1 MWIGLSF
8 TPKVATRSWI
18 QYKWLSPEIF
28 EESSLQLCIRA
39 SFSRNLLIHFIMQ
52 LYFQRD
58 KRFALLP
65 FIFIQIFDT
74 LKTDF
79 IQIGYIWIKSL
90 KIHKI
95 YFLNFSRAI
104 SCCLK
109 ASDKRINLKL
119 LFNENKSHQSTNK
132 YQHLF
137 ERLNQKRL
145 QMLNILTNMY

>member
-1 MWIGLSF
+1 MF
-8 TPKVATRSWI
+8 KPKVATKSWF
-18 QYKWLSPEIF
+18 QYQQPSPSIIDPLQSSQKIF
-28 EESSLQLCIRA
+28 EESLLQLCIRA

-58 KRFALLP
+58 KKFALLP

-137 ERLNQKRL
+137 ERLNQKKT
-145 QMLNILTNMY
+145 LNA